1 MKHTLLY
8 LACVLATGVA
18 AATDAPAAAPAPRA
32 AAKATARAD
41 ADADAAAD
49 AKAAAARRELGEL
62 RAQMRDLSRRMA
74 DLSTQLGDV
83 GPRAYAFRYI
93 GDPDRAMVGIV
104 LGVED
109 GQVVLGG
116 LTPDGPAARAGLRS
130 GDVIT
135 AIDGQA
141 VAGKT
146 PREAVD
152 RARGLLADLKEG
164 QAVSIEYR
172 RGTQKGVV
180 VVNAERREALNWP
193 ALMNEDPEHPF
204 LPKDFDERIRADVE
218 RASHVAGREAQREA
232 ARSAAREAMAQA
244 RGHMDSEQVREAF
257 ARARESMRHSM
268 PWWGLNLAPM
278 NGELGR
284 YFGTD
289 RGALVIASDEASL
302 PGLRGG
308 DVITAVGKDAIARP
322 EDVMRA
328 LRDQPEGKDVAIKL
342 MRDHKVLALTMKTP
356 EFKSIFSVPVP
367 PMPPMPAAPVAVPA
381 APAVPAVPAV
391 PAAPAPAAV
400 PAPPPPPPPPPH
412 RASLPL

>member
-1 MKHTLLY
+1 MKHTLLF
-8 LACVLATGVA
+8 LACALATGIA
-18 AATDAPAAAPAPRA
+18 GATDAPAAAAAPRA
-32 AAKATARAD
+32 AAEATARAD
-41 ADADAAAD
+41 AAAKADATADADAAA
-49 AKAAAARRELGEL
+49 KADAARRELGEL

-93 GDPDRAMVGIV
+93 GDPDRAMVG
-104 LGVED
+104 
-109 GQVVLGG
+109 VVLGIKDG
-116 LTPDGPAARAGLRS
+116 HVVLGALTPDGPAARAGLRS
-130 GDVIT
+130 SDVVT
-135 AIDGQA
+135 AIDGQSV
-141 VAGKT
+141 VAKT
-146 PREAVD
+146 PLESLD
-152 RARGLLADLKEG
+152 KARGYLANLKEG
-164 QAVSIEYR
+164 QTVAIEYQ
-172 RGTQKGVV
+172 RGAQKGVV
-180 VVNAERREALNWP
+180 IVNAERREALNWP

-218 RASHVAGREAQREA
+218 RASRTAEREAQREV
-232 ARSAAREAMAQA
+232 AREASRTAREAMA
-244 RGHMDSEQVREAF
+244 RMREHMNSEEVRAALAKAREA
-257 ARARESMRHSM
+257 SRHAM

-356 EFKSIFSVPVP
+356 EFKSIFSLPAPAPLPAVPAI
-367 PMPPMPAAPVAVPA
+367 PAHPA
-381 APAVPAVPAV
+381 APA
-391 PAAPAPAAV
+391 APTPAAV
-400 PAPPPPPPPPPH
+400 PAPPPPPPAPPSH
-412 RASLPL
+412 